1 MFDVR
6 IVVVLGMLL
15 IFNEVINVISNVKMK
30 NIIKFC
36 EWIVMLLVFV
46 YNKLV
51 IILDCIFV

>member
-6 IVVVLGMLL
+6 IVVELGILL
-15 IFNEVINVISNVKMK
+15 IFNEVINVISSVKMK

-36 EWIVMLLVFV
+36 EWIVVLLVFV